1 MKNFEIKKLRL
12 VKNEQ
17 KIRNGTSWDFT
28 LFLINRHCVYSEL
41 HVEKFLDNAKIST
54 RLKSRV
60 WFIMEENYQKNM
72 RYTSTSYDDL
82 RFIPQQQ
89 KNGSRNRL

>member
-1 MKNFEIKKLRL
+1 MKEEL
-12 VKNEQ
+12 
-17 KIRNGTSWDFT
+17 
-28 LFLINRHCVYSEL
+28 LFDAFFIHSKL

-54 RLKSRV
+54 RLKSGV

-82 RFIPQQQ
+82 RFILQQQ